1 MGRLRSTG
9 MSIAEMREYT
19 KLVKL
24 GASTLGQRR
33 AMLSVHQQ
41 RIAQTIAELT
51 LASRLVE
58 EKIAYY
64 EEWTATGIEPVDLP
78 ASKWGEPGPGTVV
91 QLSARRR
98 GTI

>member
-58 EKIAYY
+58 EKMAYY

-78 ASKWGEPGPGTVV
+78 ARKWGEPGPGTVV

>member
-1 MGRLRSTG
+1 MIPYL
-9 MSIAEMREYT
+9 A
-19 KLVKL
+19 LAAAL
-24 GASTLGQRR
+24 PASAG
-33 AMLSVHQQ
+33 
-41 RIAQTIAELT
+41 IAQTIAELT

-58 EKIAYY
+58 EKMAYY